1 MGSGGVAIA
10 ALPTVTCLKVP
21 FSDGLGGEIFGNKEN
36 YMVEWGDADDDGY
49 PDTEEGHNEYEKD
62 CQSGKQPWKGHKIF
76 HDRYRS
82 SIVEA
87 YLSANNQ

>member
-1 MGSGGVAIA
+1 M
-10 ALPTVTCLKVP
+10 PTMTVIQTQKR
-21 FSDGLGGEIFGNKEN
+21 DN
-36 YMVEWGDADDDGY
+36 
-49 PDTEEGHNEYEKD
+49 NEYEKD

>member
-1 MGSGGVAIA
+1 
-10 ALPTVTCLKVP
+10 
-21 FSDGLGGEIFGNKEN
+21 
-36 YMVEWGDADDDGY
+36 MVEWGDADDDGY

-76 HDRYRS
+76 NDRYRS

>member
-1 MGSGGVAIA
+1 
-10 ALPTVTCLKVP
+10 
-21 FSDGLGGEIFGNKEN
+21 
-36 YMVEWGDADDDGY
+36 MVEWGDADDDGY
-49 PDTEEGHNEYEKD
+49 LDTEEGHNEYEKD

>member
-1 MGSGGVAIA
+1 MI
-10 ALPTVTCLKVP
+10 
-21 FSDGLGGEIFGNKEN
+21 GNKEN

>member
-1 MGSGGVAIA
+1 
-10 ALPTVTCLKVP
+10 
-21 FSDGLGGEIFGNKEN
+21 
-36 YMVEWGDADDDGY
+36 MVEWGDADDDGY

-87 YLSANNQ
+87 YLTQLLPFELFSKKFCLNISELGFEIV